1 MDESDQ
7 ALCVAFFARYGYG
20 MAQCL
25 RSRLTTIAKSNQRL
39 VVGAARS
46 KFCSLALLAGLPLG
60 LGTDHSRCD
69 TLQANSTA
77 SCISRVLSSTAVST
91 GAQPETVFKQATI
104 GRFERARCRSIGSES
119 IIGLANGHSV
129 VGPRV

>member
-1 MDESDQ
+1 MSGQ
-7 ALCVAFFARYGYG
+7 QIQSV
-20 MAQCL
+20 
-25 RSRLTTIAKSNQRL
+25 T

-46 KFCSLALLAGLPLG
+46 RFCSLALLAGLPLG

-77 SCISRVLSSTAVST
+77 SCISRVLSVDCGIHRRPTRDS
-91 GAQPETVFKQATI
+91 QTVFKHTTI

-119 IIGLANGHSV
+119 IVGLANGHSV
-129 VGPRV
+129 VGPWV